1 MSARQ
6 GPVHVATTRRTYG
19 DKTYRTHLL
28 RRTYREDGKVKNE
41 TVGNLSHLPDPVIEL
56 IRRALRGGPWSIRPK
71 GSRSRFARMH
81 GDGAAVLRAIHRLKL
96 RELFGARRNR
106 QADLVIGMIAARV
119 LAPHTKATT
128 RWWQTRTLAE
138 DLGIGD
144 ATEDELYA
152 AMDWLLERQGRS
164 STSSP
169 HVTSTRAHL
178 HSTT

>member
-56 IRRALRGGPWSIRPK
+56 IRRALRGETLVNPGRRVRGPAS
-71 GSRSRFARMH
+71 RMH

-119 LAPHTKATT
+119 LAPHT
-128 RWWQTRTLAE
+128 
-138 DLGIGD
+138 
-144 ATEDELYA
+144 
-152 AMDWLLERQGRS
+152 S
-164 STSSP
+164 
-169 HVTSTRAHL
+169 
-178 HSTT
+178 